1 MPAGAILFS
10 LCLAPLNLFLSFFF
24 PRESR
29 PLSLLFIRDTA
40 SRSLPPELPD
50 PPIPNP
56 FFFFLNLP
64 RLSGISKMQFTGN
77 IKSEWAEI
85 RDNSSAPS
93 FCQ

>member
-10 LCLAPLNLFLSFFF
+10 LCLAPLNLFLSFFPLEKVGLC
-24 PRESR
+24 PRFLYVTQR
-29 PLSLLFIRDTA
+29 PGPCLLSYLT
-40 SRSLPPELPD
+40 LPSPTH
-50 PPIPNP
+50 